1 MVAEHRRSG
10 VVVWIL
16 IGLAGVLGLT
26 TAAAV
31 SIPVFKC
38 THCRIGQL
46 NPGEPLS
53 RWVRIDGRF
62 VVSDLPCG
70 TCAGRKKLTGL
81 TWLISA
87 LQTGRR
93 L

>member
-16 IGLAGVLGLT
+16 IGLAAILGLT

-38 THCRIGQL
+38 THCRMMRK
-46 NPGEPLS
+46 NPGEPPS
-53 RWVRIDGRF
+53 RWVRINGRF

-70 TCAGRKKLTGL
+70 ACAGRMRLTGV

-87 LQTGRR
+87 VQTERR
-93 L
+93 R